1 MNDYTVIATYQTPA
15 DAQPVYSQAFSAAI
29 ARTLSEWQELT
40 DRVVAFDRI
49 LRCLRQSRHIAHA
62 AYGLT
67 RKGSQGWRRQR

>member
-15 DAQPVYSQAFSAAI
+15 DKQPVYSQAFSEAI
-29 ARTLSEWQELT
+29 ARTLGEWQELA

-49 LRCLRQSRHIAHA
+49 MCRFRQARHIAHA

-67 RKGSQGWRRQR
+67 RKGSQGWRQI